1 MKASISNR
9 ANIALAIAGA
19 FLLFVLLSS
28 AGPAAFLAK
37 SLGPV
42 GANCL
47 IAAIVM
53 LGLLI
58 ILDRVVVKRLRGFGK
73 SVEMTS
79 SRNADLRLRLSVSDR
94 DELGRFSR
102 NFNILLARIHI
113 VVFQLKNIAARGVEI
128 GEELASGSEEIA
140 ASLEE
145 SARTVESIG
154 GNGRALAERAISAR
168 SSRTHSRTV
177 LSATVAPCNS
187 MSAIAWTGANTPAF
201 PRFPK
206 NQGLN
211 GAAVREGRDVI
222 VQDVTKDS
230 RYLTTFGSTRAEA
243 IFIVATTA
251 KQTVG
256 TIDVESEQINA
267 FTAEDEDF
275 LRNCAD
281 ALRPLWLPAT

>member
-1 MKASISNR
+1 MRLHKR
-9 ANIALAIAGA
+9 T
-19 FLLFVLLSS
+19 FE
-28 AGPAAFLAK
+28 
-37 SLGPV
+37 
-42 GANCL
+42 
-47 IAAIVM
+47 
-53 LGLLI
+53 
-58 ILDRVVVKRLRGFGK
+58 RLREIAMS
-73 SVEMTS
+73 SVE
-79 SRNADLRLRLSVSDR
+79 RQKKARKAA
-94 DELGRFSR
+94 EL
-102 NFNILLARIHI
+102 IC
-113 VVFQLKNIAARGVEI
+113 
-128 GEELASGSEEIA
+128 
-140 ASLEE
+140 
-145 SARTVESIG
+145 
-154 GNGRALAERAISAR
+154 AERDFHWVGLYDVTPTEI
-168 SSRTHSRTV
+168 
-177 LSATVAPCNS
+177 
-187 MSAIAWTGANTPAF
+187 SAIAWTGANTPAF